1 MFEYMQEQWA
11 ADAAQDAAFA
21 RLAAH
26 LAELEQLAVGPAL
39 VVALFTLRGVAM
51 DCTSAIRVAALW
63 DRVISWAKAE
73 WMIAGAEA
81 VRGAD
86 LPSFLSGHDATQ
98 IVAQDLATLTHVTF
112 ATAMDRLALVSRIG
126 RQLPL
131 SWEALDRGDLRM
143 AHLRALAKET
153 AACTPRV
160 AEAVD
165 AQVIPAAIAKGWTP
179 SQLGR
184 AAARAV
190 IAIDPEGAADRA
202 AKAKADADV
211 VLYPECDETAS
222 LVATGDALPLRSV
235 MDTINARAAQM
246 AREGD
251 IRPLGQR
258 RFAALTEYVLG
269 VKNAARP
276 PVEAVVTVDLTT
288 LLGLTQR
295 PGELSG
301 FGPISPETAR
311 ELAKDA
317 TLRRLVTDPMTGIMI
332 DLGARYRPS
341 PALGRIVNALH
352 RTCRFPGCSRR
363 AIECDGDHARS
374 HRSGGATSTTNLHPL
389 CRMHHNLKTH
399 KRWMVEL
406 NPDGTETWTS
416 PFGFVHHT
424 PAATYPVEFLEPPPV
439 DDMPEPNLY
448 QLRQGDSDPPEAY
461 LDLVS

>member
-1 MFEYMQEQWA
+1 
-11 ADAAQDAAFA
+11 
-21 RLAAH
+21 
-26 LAELEQLAVGPAL
+26 
-39 VVALFTLRGVAM
+39 M
-51 DCTSAIRVAALW
+51 DCTSAIRVATLW

-73 WMIAGAEA
+73 WMIAGTEA

-98 IVAQDLATLTHVTF
+98 IVAQDLAALTHVTF
-112 ATAMDRLALVSRIG
+112 STAMDRLALVGRIG
-126 RQLPL
+126 AQLPL

-153 AACTPRV
+153 AVCPPRV
-160 AEAVD
+160 STAVD
-165 AQVIPAAIAKGWTP
+165 AQLIPAAIAKGWTP

-190 IAIDPEGAADRA
+190 IALDPDGAADRA

-222 LVATGDALPLRSV
+222 LVATGDAVPLRSV

-251 IRPLGQR
+251 VRPLGQR

-269 VKNAARP
+269 ATPAARP
-276 PVEAVVTVDLTT
+276 TVEAVVTVDLTT
-288 LLGLTQR
+288 LLGLTQN

-301 FGPISPETAR
+301 YGPISPETAR

-317 TLRRLVTDPMTGIMI
+317 MLRRLITDPLTGVMV
-332 DLGARYRPS
+332 DLGRRYRPS
-341 PALGRIVNALH
+341 SALGRIVNALH
-352 RTCRFPGCSRR
+352 RTCRFPGCRRR
-363 AIECDGDHARS
+363 AVECDCDHATS

-389 CRMHHNLKTH
+389 CRMHHNLKTD
-399 KRWMVEL
+399 KLWMVAF

-416 PFGFVHHT
+416 PFGFVHTT

-439 DDMPEPNLY
+439 DDLPEPNLY
-448 QLRQGDSDPPEAY
+448 QLRQGDSDPPAADQAEPSLEAAPPTA
-461 LDLVS
+461 